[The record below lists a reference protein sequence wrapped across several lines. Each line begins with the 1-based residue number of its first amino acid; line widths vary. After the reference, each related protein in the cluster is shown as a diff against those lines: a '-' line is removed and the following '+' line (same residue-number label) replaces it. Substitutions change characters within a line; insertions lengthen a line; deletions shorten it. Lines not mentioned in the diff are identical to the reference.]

1 MDPASAVGLVA
12 SIITLIS
19 TTTSVVEY
27 LNATKDAPK
36 ESKGFLHEVLSLVI
50 ILDTLRSKVRDA
62 DPAAPWVR
70 QVCLLAAEEGPLDQF
85 RKAIDQLERKL
96 KTGAKV
102 QMFGRALVWPLA
114 KKDISE
120 LLVKVERLKSTIE
133 IALHHDSL

>member
-12 SIITLIS
+12 SIIALIS
-19 TTTSVVEY
+19 TTTSVIEY

-36 ESKGFLHEVLSLVI
+36 ESKAFLHEILSLVI

-70 QVCLLAAEEGPLDQF
+70 QVCLLAAEGGPLDQF
-85 RKAIDQLERKL
+85 KKTIDQLERKL
-96 KTGAKV
+96 KTGTKI

-133 IALHHDSL
+133 IALHHDNL